1 MVDLSGL
8 ESNQKYKFTI
18 EQSGESYEAIIIIEA
33 PLSSTTD
40 SVVGTVKKSDYPI
53 EGGWEGKQFRI
64 NLDGTVEVPGDP
76 FGPVGE
82 VKEYHVVN

>member
-8 ESNQKYKFTI
+8 ESNQTYKFTI
-18 EQSGESYEAIIIIEA
+18 EQRNESYEAIIIIEDS
-33 PLSSTTD
+33 LSSTTD
-40 SVVGTVKKSDYPI
+40 SAVGTVKESDYPI
-53 EGGWEGKQFRI
+53 ESGWKGKQFRI

-82 VKEYHVVN
+82 VKEYSLFS